1 MTRATPPDDLDHR
14 EPSDG
19 LSADPVDDARP
30 VGSAHPEDV
39 APSGD
44 DALAVDLARPV
55 DGVLTATDLLDDRPV
70 LVACSHGTDDP
81 YGRAVISHL
90 VGQVRA
96 LLPDVEVLETY
107 VDVQYPQVDE
117 VVASVA
123 GSRPVVIVPLLLS
136 GGFHVT
142 VDIRQAVETRVATG
156 APTIAAGALGPDPR
170 LATIL
175 VDRLDEAGA
184 LAGDSVVVAAAGSS
198 VAAAT
203 VDVDAVAADV
213 DLAWDGPVT
222 VGYCSAAAPRVDVA
236 ADLARASLGGPEHG
250 RVVIASY
257 LLAPGF
263 FQRRLAGA
271 GAEIV
276 AEPLGAHP
284 LVAQI
289 VVDRYAAALET
300 LRSRLTV

>member
-14 EPSDG
+14 GPSGG
-19 LSADPVDDARP
+19 LAADPVDVARP

-39 APSGD
+39 APSGY
-44 DALAVDLARPV
+44 DALAVDVATPV
-55 DGVLTATDLLDDRPV
+55 DDALDDRPV

-142 VDIRQAVETRVATG
+142 VDIRQAVESRVGTG

-198 VAAAT
+198 VAGAT

-257 LLAPGF
+257 LLAPGS
-263 FQRRLAGA
+263 FQQRLAGA